1 MPRQKRKESS
11 TKIYNVTIKGAN
23 SQCMFY
29 DAEDHEKF
37 VEALDSACAKCD
49 VRLGARV
56 MMINHVHLVVHAELE
71 NMARFFKSVGA
82 RYVYYFNDKYTR
94 TGPLWN
100 ARFYSDPL
108 ETEEAYKQATAYI
121 YNNPVAV
128 RIAETPD
135 VYPWSNFLKLQ
146 KGYDPAGREA
156 LAEAGDPDEI
166 LEYALVY
173 SEEKKRVNCESA
185 ENDDGKVYFE
195 DNDLIPYLKK
205 FIGDVSITD
214 IINMG
219 DKVQRQILESM
230 LDLGSN
236 AKQMERITGIA
247 LGRIDTLLA

>member
-1 MPRQKRKESS
+1 MPRQKRKESA
-11 TKIYNVTIKGAN
+11 TKIYNVSIKGAN

-29 DAEDHEKF
+29 DGDDYDKF
-37 VEALDSACAKCD
+37 VTALENACAKCD

-82 RYVYYFNDKYTR
+82 SYVYYFNNKYVR

-121 YNNPVAV
+121 YHNPVAAK
-128 RIAETPD
+128 IAETP
-135 VYPWSNFLKLQ
+135 VEYPWSNFLKLL
-146 KGYDPAGREA
+146 KGYDPAGRQA
-156 LAEAGDPDEI
+156 LAEAGDPDDI
-166 LEYALVY
+166 LNYALVY
-173 SEEKKRVNCESA
+173 SEEKKRANCESA
-185 ENDDGKVYFE
+185 EDDDGKAYFE
-195 DNDLIPYLKK
+195 DNDLIAYLKK

-247 LGRIDTLLA
+247 LGRIDAILA